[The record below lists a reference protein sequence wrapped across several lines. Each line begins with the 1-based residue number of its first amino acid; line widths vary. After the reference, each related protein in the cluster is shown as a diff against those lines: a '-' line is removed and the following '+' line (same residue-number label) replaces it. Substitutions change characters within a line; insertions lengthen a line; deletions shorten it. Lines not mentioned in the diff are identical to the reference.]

1 MRYSPHAKTT
11 TQPTNRAQNE
21 PAMDKN
27 ANFGIG
33 LDNMYYIC
41 SYLLQAAMRAMFF
54 PIKGNVQRKALT
66 NSAFMYSMAGLSVKG
81 VSPPTV
87 LPSAITI
94 TISAPK
100 SLLRTICLLLAQS
113 ISKEY
118 EAIDLAYL
126 KLVCPT
132 NKMPKGIIP

>member
-1 MRYSPHAKTT
+1 MRDTARARTT
-11 TQPTNRAQNE
+11 SQPTNRAQNE

-41 SYLLQAAMRAMFF
+41 SYLLQAAMRAVFF

-66 NSAFMYSMAGLSVKG
+66 NSAFIYSMASLSVKG
-81 VSPPTV
+81 FSPPRV
-87 LPSAITI
+87 LPSA
-94 TISAPK
+94 ISAPK

>member
-1 MRYSPHAKTT
+1 MY
-11 TQPTNRAQNE
+11 
-21 PAMDKN
+21 
-27 ANFGIG
+27 
-33 LDNMYYIC
+33 NMYYIY

-54 PIKGNVQRKALT
+54 SIKGNVQRKALT

-81 VSPPTV
+81 VSPPRV
-87 LPSAITI
+87 PPSAINI